1 MSGSNY
7 ALVGSSGEMEIYHDP
22 YVEMTTE
29 LAQEAEHA
37 EHEIIKRR
45 DRVEQSFLEM
55 AFLLDDFEANEYY
68 LARGYPSFKTWTEDP
83 SVEIGYRVA
92 ADLLR
97 ITREVMPV
105 LEQDRTADEAIA
117 TIANAKI
124 SKTRALLPLLSEGK
138 DAEFVEMMDM
148 APEMTLRDLNREVR
162 MIRSGDDEN
171 GDALPAVFKAFVR
184 RGDKR
189 TRYKIIMVN
198 GQITE
203 DVGTLSIP
211 NEYTSRWTERFGH
224 FLEFELED

>member
-1 MSGSNY
+1 MGETFGI
-7 ALVGSSGEMEIYHDP
+7 VGSTGELELYHDP
-22 YVEMTTE
+22 YGGITPEV
-29 LAQEAEHA
+29 AQKAEHA
-37 EHEIIKRR
+37 ELEIIKRR
-45 DRVEQSFLEM
+45 DKVEQSFLEM

-68 LARGYPSFKTWTEDP
+68 RARGYPSFKTWTEDP

-105 LEQDRTADEAIA
+105 LEQTRSTDEAIA

-138 DAEFVEMMDM
+138 DEEFVELLDM

-171 GDALPAVFKAFVR
+171 GDLRPAVFKAYVR

-189 TRYKIIMVN
+189 TRYKIIMLN

-211 NEYTSRWTERFGH
+211 NEYTSRWTERFGR